1 MKYSEFLGK
10 RYLIIILGSIAVYSL
25 FLFFS
30 DFNDVYDRLQNFQ
43 ITSLP
48 IILLVIFSSWLILF
62 VRWTVLLKKHKI
74 LVPLKIN
81 LLVFFAGFTLSI
93 SPVKSGE
100 LIKSIL
106 LKNKCGV
113 AVTKSIPIIL
123 LERFYDVLGTASIA
137 AIGIIFLGLEFGIVL
152 IPILLAIIG
161 VFYLLYSKRGFGIAL
176 KILNRIKPLQKF
188 SDNIEESHKIIRH
201 SSDVK
206 TICSCSGLTITFRII
221 ECIGIF
227 LVLGALGIHFIGFFN
242 LLSMYPISVIL
253 GSLSMSPGGLGVT
266 EGSFAGLLTLEGLD
280 LQFALA
286 IAVIVRFFTL
296 WFAILVGF
304 ISLKLI
310 DVVRKS
316 PEN

>member
-1 MKYSEFLGK
+1 VKYSEFLGK
-10 RYLIIILGSIAVYSL
+10 RYLIIILGSIAVYSI

-30 DFNDVYDRLQNFQ
+30 DFNNVYDRLQNFQ

-48 IILLVIFSSWLILF
+48 IILLLIFSGWLILF

-74 LVPLKIN
+74 LIPLKIN

-113 AVTKSIPIIL
+113 AITKSIPIIL
-123 LERFYDVLGTASIA
+123 LERFYDVLGTAAIA

-161 VFYLLYSKRGFGIAL
+161 IFCVFYSKRGFGIAL

-188 SDNIEESHKIIRH
+188 SENIEESHKIIRH
-201 SSDVK
+201 STDAK
-206 TICSCSGLTITFRII
+206 TICSCSGLTIAWRLI

-227 LVLGALGIHFIGFFN
+227 FIVGALGIHFVGFFN
-242 LLSMYPISVIL
+242 LSMYPISVIL

-280 LQFALA
+280 LQTALA
-286 IAVIVRFFTL
+286 VAVIVRFFTL
-296 WFAILVGF
+296 WLAVLVGF